1 MVAERP
7 GGHLTKPFFL
17 NVFFVLLLTGC
28 QTHSRLPQVDHD
40 FAIEGKLAVRSIQGQ
55 HAARFRWQQDGGNYR
70 IELWGP
76 LGQGRTILEG
86 DGRRLRILD
95 GGGTALE
102 SGNVR
107 RVMEKRLGWYLPL
120 EALPE
125 WVLGGPIAG
134 IPVDQPQID
143 AVGRMTGFRQLGWTL
158 TYGYPGQ
165 SSAPRKISAVK
176 DDYRIILIVQAV
188 VQPIVQPIVQPAE
201 RRGPAPAES

>member
-17 NVFFVLLLTGC
+17 NVFFVLVLTGC
-28 QTHSRLPQVDHD
+28 QTQGRLPEVDHD

-55 HAARFRWQQDGGNYR
+55 HAARFRWHQDGQHYR

-95 GGGTALE
+95 ASGKSLE

-125 WVLGGPIAG
+125 WVLGGPIADT
-134 IPVDQPQID
+134 PVEQSQVDS
-143 AVGRMTGFRQLGWTL
+143 AGRMTGFVQLGWTL
-158 TYGYPGQ
+158 AFGYFEASLQ
-165 SSAPRKISAVK
+165 PRKITAVHG
-176 DDYRIILIVQAV
+176 DYRLILV
-188 VQPIVQPIVQPAE
+188 VQPVQPGSPE
-201 RRGPAPAES
+201 TSESLEG